1 MSFRSAMICLLLFLH
16 ISLRAASAQVNVAD
30 EATIRK
36 IVSDFEVY
44 WTKCDANGLAR
55 LWTEDGDFLSPYAT
69 FAKDRG
75 EIETFYKD
83 AFASG
88 YCGSNASGTITKV
101 RFVRDDL
108 AIVDGAWD
116 IKGAHDQNSHPVPE
130 EKGRFTAVTKKQSGR
145 WLIVA
150 QREMIPAAQ

>member
-1 MSFRSAMICLLLFLH
+1 MICLLLFLNVF
-16 ISLRAASAQVNVAD
+16 LRGASAQVSAAD

-44 WTKCDANGLAR
+44 WTKCDAKALAR

-75 EIETFYKD
+75 ETEKFYRD

-88 YCGSNASGTITKV
+88 YCGSNASGTITNI
-101 RFVRDDL
+101 RFVRDNV
-108 AIVDGAWD
+108 AIVDGTWD
-116 IKGAHDQNSHPVPE
+116 IKGAHDQNSHLVPE

-150 QREMIPAAQ
+150 QREMIPAAP